1 MREQDIRENR
11 WKVHR
16 GSFTASRS
24 TFPGKT
30 RGKLVIAVG
39 SGKIL
44 VGSRGRIWRPLRSPS
59 PRFGAEPDPPGE
71 DEEKERNEGGN
82 PLFRLYATHRGR
94 RGRHRIPRTG
104 LTGPEG

>member
-16 GSFTASRS
+16 GSFSASRS

-39 SGKIL
+39 SGEIL
-44 VGSRGRIWRPLRSPS
+44 VGSRGASAALFDHR
-59 PRFGAEPDPPGE
+59 PPGSE
-71 DEEKERNEGGN
+71 LNRIRRAGRRRTARMKRRNETREGTPYSVYVPPTEADG
-82 PLFRLYATHRGR
+82 AVTGSRGR
-94 RGRHRIPRTG
+94 G
-104 LTGPEG
+104 